1 MAFDN
6 SGRQG
11 TLSRLPMK
19 HISLLTL
26 VFQNSMLI
34 LIMHY
39 SRIMPAVN
47 GQRYYTSTA
56 VFLNEVMKLAV
67 SLIMALYE
75 IATSPNT
82 QSSTVVGLFGELSRA
97 VFAGDSWKLAIP
109 AVLYTLQNTLQ
120 YVGVS
125 NLDAATFQV
134 TYQLKILTTAL
145 FSVTLLGRSLSVRRW
160 FSLVLLM
167 AGVAIVQV
175 PADSTSPEHQSG
187 MSIKTLKDGVGFH
200 SPKGIFDLKAVGKS
214 VADRL
219 SGRSATYEGIDK
231 DVSAQSPE
239 INASIGLMAVII
251 ACMLS
256 GLAGV
261 YFEKILKKSNAAQP
275 VSVWI
280 RNVQLSFYS
289 LWPALF
295 VGVLF
300 KDGEHIAQNGF
311 FAGYNWV
318 VWLAITLQAMGGIVV
333 ALVINYADNLAKN
346 FATSISIIVS
356 FLASVYFFNFKIT
369 PLYVFGTFVVLA
381 ATYIYNTAPDGKP
394 KPQLPPINVT
404 DTEKDGEESE
414 YLMESQPSPER
425 EGPSTKREEKEQST
439 RLPASHFKLH
449 LLLDPHGHLMLHH
462 HNMSSWACSIPSTH
476 HVLMR
481 YMDDR
486 IFAQLDRLERGARKE
501 EARRAQPDYSS
512 TSAYHDGQRKDD
524 HPSDQDHIY
533 DRHDGLVN
541 QPLTLDSSAEDE
553 RLLRL
558 PDQNSRQVQAAQG
571 HGRLSL
577 APAQSQLPGLQRFVF
592 DPSSSSACEQP
603 VHSSPAFKA
612 SQRRPAA
619 YDAPRILQGPGQRRP
634 RDDGGHA
641 SSYRPLSVEQLE
653 EEERVAQ
660 AAKAH
665 VSHHP
670 AAPSTSAQSGR
681 RPVSTPKVQGIHLI
695 STHELPDRFRAI
707 FPFPLFNRV
716 QSKCFDI
723 VYRSDDNFVL
733 SSPTGSGKTA
743 VLELAICRLIHGLSN
758 GSYKVVYQAPTK
770 SLCSERQRDWQAKFG
785 PLDLQCAELTGD
797 TDSAQL
803 RNVQHAS
810 IIVTTPEKW
819 DSMTRKWKDHQKLM
833 QMIKLMLID
842 EVHILK
848 EDRGATLEA
857 VVSRMKSIGSDVRF
871 VALSAT
877 VPNYKD
883 IATWLGRS
891 TAERYMPAVSECF
904 GEEFRPVKLLKHVC
918 GYPSTGNDFAFEKM
932 LDSKL
937 IEVITRYSH
946 RKPIMIFCFTRKSCV
961 STAKLLASWWAASS
975 PANRYWSSP
984 RSRISVVD
992 RDLQGT
998 MTSGVAFHH
1007 AGMNIDDRLQVEKSY
1022 LAGEVGVICCT
1033 STLAVGVNLPCHMA
1047 IIKGTV
1053 TYASASGVGCV
1064 KEYSDLEIMQMLGRA
1079 GRPQFDDSA
1088 VAVIMTRTAR
1098 VEHYE
1103 KMISGQEILES
1114 CLHRNLIDHLNAEI
1128 GLGTIASPARAKT
1141 WLSGTFLYVRLQ
1153 ENPEHYKLNDDVPGR
1168 SLEERLEHICAKAI
1182 NMLEEHDL
1190 VKRGPKL
1197 QCTEFGEAMA
1207 RYYLQFDTMKIFLA
1221 LPPQAKVSEILSAI
1235 AQAREFG
1242 EIRFRA
1248 GEKSTY
1254 KDLNKNLSIKFP
1266 IPVNLDPPAHK
1277 VSLVI
1282 QSVLGA
1288 IDLPTDDYNQRNDY
1302 ITAKSLIFQHAHRL
1316 VRCIVDCQLHRDDA
1330 IASRNALMLARSL
1343 GAQVWDDSPLHIM
1356 QLDGVGPVYVRKLVN
1371 AGIKSI
1377 QDIELT
1383 DAHRLE
1389 TVCSRNPP
1397 YGTQL
1402 QAKAR
1407 AFPNLM
1413 VSLKAMGQPKIVK
1426 GQHVSV
1432 HIKAEIA
1439 FLNDKVPDTFQK
1451 RPVYVCLLAETSE
1464 GHKIHFVRSSA
1475 KRLSKAQEVLFDAK
1489 LTLPTETI
1497 RAYVMCDEI
1506 AGTARH
1512 AVLQPD
1518 IPASAFPPPKTA
1530 EQKTTQRHVLTSK
1543 RRASAG
1549 KSCEAGHDEFGDAD
1563 LNDDDFAAAEA
1574 AGFVDIDD
1582 LDDAGDTPPKK
1593 KQKTTGSTAT
1603 PGSVWE
1609 PRQLSNGKWACNH
1622 LCSDKN
1628 KCKHLC
1634 CRQGLDKKPR
1644 PPKSR
1649 EAKQATK
1656 ESGSDPKQ
1664 TQLTMGSRKAVTSGR
1679 MVDLPAKQELPVTQR
1694 PAMQSKGTRKLAD
1707 LYSNI
1712 ETNTSRAQT
1721 IAAGSTSVKPA
1732 KKAPDLGFLHTTKDR
1747 DTSDYG
1753 LDDSWDAEDLPS
1765 VGEMIG
1771 TQKPSTRTS
1780 PSHNQSYSTGDSDM
1794 LDEGDDGAAA
1804 YLQPHQPGY
1813 EGHGPGHV
1821 DPSSYT
1827 GQQAEPWDTDNDDGL
1842 DDVIDLQ
1849 QPTELND
1856 QASQQ
1861 HASSD
1866 GNKRLFVTDSAAS
1879 EQKPDPYYD
1888 NAVPIPAQDDDTY
1901 PYCDADGR
1909 QYLYHRADGRQQS
1922 THSAVPRTASAQLH
1936 DDLNKSSQG
1945 HQQTAV
1951 GDDGLTPTREP
1962 RPPTEQKSN
1971 ADDLEAWFKAQFGE
1985 EHFTYVG

>member
-1 MAFDN
+1 MAVDN

-11 TLSRLPMK
+11 SLSRLPMK

-26 VFQNSMLI
+26 VFQNSLLI

-56 VFLNEVMKLAV
+56 VFLNEVMKFAV
-67 SLIMALYE
+67 SLTMALYE
-75 IATSPNT
+75 ISTSPNT
-82 QSSTVVGLFGELSRA
+82 QTSTAIGLFGELSRA

-175 PADSTSPEHQSG
+175 PADSTSHEHKGG
-187 MSIKTLKDGVGFH
+187 MSIKDLKDGVGFH
-200 SPKGIFDLKAVGKS
+200 SPIFDLKAMGKS

-219 SGRSATYEGIDK
+219 SGRSATYEGIDE

-239 INASIGLMAVII
+239 INASIGLVAVIV

-333 ALVINYADNLAKN
+333 AMVINYADNLAKN

-356 FLASVYFFNFKIT
+356 FLASVYFFDFKIT
-369 PLYVFGTFVVLA
+369 PLE
-381 ATYIYNTAPDGKP
+381 TAD
-394 KPQLPPINVT
+394 
-404 DTEKDGEESE
+404 
-414 YLMESQPSPER
+414 
-425 EGPSTKREEKEQST
+425 
-439 RLPASHFKLH
+439 
-449 LLLDPHGHLMLHH
+449 
-462 HNMSSWACSIPSTH
+462 
-476 HVLMR
+476 
-481 YMDDR
+481 MDDR
-486 IFAQLDRLERGARKE
+486 IFAQLDRLERGPRIE
-501 EARRAQPDYSS
+501 EIRRAQPNHSS
-512 TSAYHDGQRKDD
+512 TSAYHDGQRN
-524 HPSDQDHIY
+524 HYHASDVDY
-533 DRHDGLVN
+533 SYNRHDGAVD
-541 QPLTLDSSAEDE
+541 QPLTLDSFDE
-553 RLLRL
+553 QLLRL

-571 HGRLSL
+571 NGRLSL
-577 APAQSQLPGLQRFVF
+577 APAQSQPLGLQRFAF

-612 SQRRPAA
+612 SQRRPTA
-619 YDAPRILQGPGQRRP
+619 YDAPRGSQRPAQRWP
-634 RDDGGHA
+634 LADEGHA

-653 EEERVAQ
+653 KERVAQ
-660 AAKAH
+660 AAKTH
-665 VSHHP
+665 VPCTAQPSHR

-681 RPVSTPKVQGIHLI
+681 RPISTPKVQGIHLV

-707 FPFPLFNRV
+707 FPFPLFNSV

-723 VYRSDDNFVL
+723 VYRSNDNFVL

-743 VLELAICRLIHGLSN
+743 VLELAICRLIHGLDN
-758 GSYKVVYQAPTK
+758 GSYKIVYQAPTK

-857 VVSRMKSIGSDVRF
+857 VVSRMKSIGSEVRF

-891 TAERYMPAVSECF
+891 AAEQYTPAVSECF
-904 GEEFRPVKLLKHVC
+904 GEEFRPVKLQKHVC
-918 GYPSTGNDFAFEKM
+918 GYPSASNDFAFEKM

-937 IEVITRYSH
+937 TEVITRYSH

-961 STAKLLASWWAASS
+961 STAKLLASWWAAST
-975 PANRYWSSP
+975 PANRYWTSP

-998 MTSGVAFHH
+998 MESGVAFHH
-1007 AGMNIDDRLQVEKSY
+1007 AGMTIEDRLQVEKGY
-1022 LAGEVGVICCT
+1022 LAGEIGVICCT

-1047 IIKGTV
+1047 IIKNTV
-1053 TYASASGVGCV
+1053 TYTSASGGGRI

-1128 GLGTIASPARAKT
+1128 GLGTITSASRAKT
-1141 WLSGTFLYVRLQ
+1141 WLSGTFLYVRLKK
-1153 ENPEHYKLNDDVPGR
+1153 NPEHYKLDDDVPGR
-1168 SLEERLEHICAKAI
+1168 SLDERLEYICAKAI
-1182 NMLEEHDL
+1182 TLLEEHDL
-1190 VKRGPKL
+1190 VKKGPRL
-1197 QCTEFGEAMA
+1197 QCTEFGDAMA

-1235 AQAREFG
+1235 AQAREFS

-1248 GEKSTY
+1248 GERSTY
-1254 KDLNKNLSIKFP
+1254 KDLNKNVSIKFP

-1288 IDLPTDDYNQRNDY
+1288 VDLPTDDYNQRNDY
-1302 ITAKSLIFQHAHRL
+1302 TTAKSLIFQHTHRL
-1316 VRCIVDCQLHRDDA
+1316 VRCVVDCQLHLDDA

-1377 QDIELT
+1377 EDIELT

-1397 YGTQL
+1397 YGTEL

-1407 AFPNLM
+1407 AFPKLM
-1413 VSLKAMGQPKIVK
+1413 VSLKAMGHPKIVK
-1426 GQHVSV
+1426 GEHVSV
-1432 HIKAEIA
+1432 HVKAEIG
-1439 FLNDKVPDTFQK
+1439 FLNEKVPDTFQK

-1464 GHKIHFVRSSA
+1464 GHKIHFVRTST
-1475 KRLSKAQEVLFDAK
+1475 KRLSKGQEVLFDAK
-1489 LTLPTETI
+1489 LTLATETI

-1506 AGTARH
+1506 AGTACH
-1512 AVLQPD
+1512 AVLKPD

-1530 EQKTTQRHVLTSK
+1530 EQKTTQRHVHSPNTSK
-1543 RRASAG
+1543 RRALAG
-1549 KSCEAGHDEFGDAD
+1549 KPCQAGQDEFGDAD
-1563 LNDDDFAAAEA
+1563 LNDEDFAAAEA

-1582 LDDAGDTPPKK
+1582 LDDAGNTQPTK
-1593 KQKTTGSTAT
+1593 KQKTADSTAT
-1603 PGSVWE
+1603 SGSVFE

-1622 LCSDKN
+1622 ACSDKN
-1628 KCKHLC
+1628 KCKHFC
-1634 CRQGLDKKPR
+1634 CREGLDKKPR
-1644 PPKSR
+1644 PPKSKQ
-1649 EAKQATK
+1649 AKQATK
-1656 ESGSDPKQ
+1656 ELGSDPKQ
-1664 TQLTMGSRKAVTSGR
+1664 TQLTMGSKKAVTSSTMAGPSAKKEI
-1679 MVDLPAKQELPVTQR
+1679 PATQR
-1694 PAMQSKGTRKLAD
+1694 SAMQSAEARKLEN
-1707 LYSNI
+1707 LHSNI
-1712 ETNTSRAQT
+1712 KTNTARVPT
-1721 IAAGSTSVKPA
+1721 IAAGSTASVKPA
-1732 KKAPDLGFLHTTKDR
+1732 KKHSDLSFLKTKER
-1747 DTSDYG
+1747 DDSDYG
-1753 LDDSWDAEDLPS
+1753 LEDSWDAEDLPS
-1765 VGEMIG
+1765 IG
-1771 TQKPSTRTS
+1771 DFMGT
-1780 PSHNQSYSTGDSDM
+1780 
-1794 LDEGDDGAAA
+1794 
-1804 YLQPHQPGY
+1804 
-1813 EGHGPGHV
+1813 
-1821 DPSSYT
+1821 
-1827 GQQAEPWDTDNDDGL
+1827 
-1842 DDVIDLQ
+1842 Q
-1849 QPTELND
+1849 QPTTHTGPSHEQSYNFHRPALEQGHMD
-1856 QASQQ
+1856 QAFQQ
-1861 HASSD
+1861 QASGD
-1866 GNKRLFVTDSAAS
+1866 GNKKLFLTDSAAEKKS
-1879 EQKPDPYYD
+1879 DTYYD
-1888 NAVPIPAQDDDTY
+1888 NAIPIPAQDYDNYTY
-1901 PYCDADGR
+1901 GDADGS
-1909 QYLYHRADGRQQS
+1909 QYIYHEAGDSRHLS
-1922 THSAVPRTASAQLH
+1922 TRSTVPRTTSAGLRE
-1936 DDLNKSSQG
+1936 DFDKSFQG

-1951 GDDGLTPTREP
+1951 DDTALTQA
-1962 RPPTEQKSN
+1962 EQKRES
-1971 ADDLEAWFKAQFGE
+1971 DDLEAWFKAEFGE
-1985 EHFTYVG
+1985 EHFTFVG